1 MHHAQSL
8 GESFRSSR
16 VMQFQLKSKSLQELS
31 GFRAPCNH
39 AVRSSEGRHRSSKL
53 RNLFQEQSILVAG
66 LHRYG
71 KNRIIDNGFLNFAI
85 VTGFDD
91 LLYFVVTDEK
101 PNPNARRDW
110 QHGLRTVTLPDM
122 RKLPDVAEVQWVR
135 HFTRF
140 SQRRYGW
147 GDALA
152 TKEEVQAA
160 VDDENEAEVL
170 AIMPKAA
177 TLVQRGELEHLPTVF
192 EAMRSGL
199 PALADC
205 RHQLLSETMFAQQVP
220 GPCGACGKVESDA
233 YRKGFT
239 KCGACDAV
247 RCKPCAIEAMI
258 QQDQRQSFLRAYQCL
273 D

>member
-1 MHHAQSL
+1 
-8 GESFRSSR
+8 
-16 VMQFQLKSKSLQELS
+16 MQFQLKSKSLQELS
-31 GFRAPCNH
+31 GFRAPYNH
-39 AVRSSEGRHRSSKL
+39 AVRSSEERHRSSKL

-71 KNRIIDNGFLNFAI
+71 KNRIIDNGLLNFAI

-91 LLYFVVTDEK
+91 LLYLVVTDEK

-205 RHQLLSETMFAQQVP
+205 RHQ
-220 GPCGACGKVESDA
+220 
-233 YRKGFT
+233 
-239 KCGACDAV
+239 
-247 RCKPCAIEAMI
+247 
-258 QQDQRQSFLRAYQCL
+258 FLT
-273 D
+273 

>member
-1 MHHAQSL
+1 MQCEAAKKGTGPQSYEVCL
-8 GESFRSSR
+8 KCPSS
-16 VMQFQLKSKSLQELS
+16 Q
-31 GFRAPCNH
+31 
-39 AVRSSEGRHRSSKL
+39 
-53 RNLFQEQSILVAG
+53 QSIFAAG
-66 LHRYG
+66 LHWYSR
-71 KNRIIDNGFLNFAI
+71 NRIIDHGLLNFAI
-85 VTGFDD
+85 VTGFGD
-91 LLYFVVTDEK
+91 LLYFVVTDGK
-101 PNPNARRDW
+101 PNPNAQRDW
-110 QHGLRTVTLPDM
+110 QHGLFTVTLPDM

-233 YRKGFT
+233 YRQGVT

-247 RCKPCAIEAMI
+247 RGKPCAIEAMI
-258 QQDQRQSFLRAYQCL
+258 QQDQRQSALCML
-273 D
+273 GLI